1 MAEIDDVIRRAEE
14 KKKKI
19 TDFGDLLDSLST
31 TDEKRKML
39 WKEIYQNAVTDRE
52 NAYVLYISLY
62 QTMSGTAADHTAH
75 GGTLMKYLER
85 MGKANDQ
92 IIKLAEM
99 IKSSEEAEEEVNPD
113 DIFSKISKE

>member
-1 MAEIDDVIRRAEE
+1 MSDIDDVIRRADE

-19 TDFGDLLDSLST
+19 NDFGELLDSLST
-31 TDEKRKML
+31 TDEKRKLL
-39 WKEIYQNAVTDRE
+39 WKDIYQNAITDRE
-52 NAYVLYISLY
+52 NAYALYISLY
-62 QTMSGTAADHTAH
+62 QAMSGTAADHNAH

-85 MGKANDQ
+85 MSKANDQ

-99 IKSSEEAEEEVNPD
+99 IKTSEEVEEEVNPD